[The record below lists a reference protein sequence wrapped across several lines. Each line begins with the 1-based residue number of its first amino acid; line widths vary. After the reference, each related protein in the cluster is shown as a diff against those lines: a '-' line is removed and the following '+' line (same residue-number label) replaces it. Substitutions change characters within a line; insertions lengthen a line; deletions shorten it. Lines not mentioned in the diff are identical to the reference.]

1 MAEEIKRLLEEL
13 RDGRLSRREF
23 MSRAIMITGS
33 LAAANAII
41 GALAPSEVAAAQV
54 DENDPT
60 ILTHNVSYD
69 GKVGKVAAYLV
80 RPVKP
85 GKYPGVIV
93 IHENAG
99 LSDHIRD
106 VARRLAKEGFVVLA
120 PDYLSRLGGTRLV
133 TPKGTGISNIREMV
147 PWQVIAEDTISGF
160 NYLRILPD
168 VRADKQGLIG
178 FCWGGEMTF
187 AAATQIPSLDAAVV
201 YYGRSPNPLDLVK
214 NIRAPVMAHYGEK
227 DAGVNKGINDTVA
240 TMKKYKKVYDHK
252 VYPGAQHAFNRLG
265 NEANATSDNAAA
277 AKDAWERTL
286 GFLNK
291 NLKA

>member
-13 RDGRLSRREF
+13 RGGKLSRREF

-33 LAAANAII
+33 LAAARSII
-41 GALAPSEVAAAQV
+41 AALAPAEAAAALV
-54 DENDPT
+54 DENDPA
-60 ILTHNVSYD
+60 ILTHNINYD
-69 GKVGKVAAYLV
+69 GKAGKVAAYLA
-80 RPVKP
+80 RPVKA
-85 GKYPGVIV
+85 GKYPGVIA

-147 PWQVIAEDTISGF
+147 PWQVIAEDTVAGF
-160 NYLRILPD
+160 NYLKVLPD

-201 YYGRSPNPLDLVK
+201 YYGRTPNPPDLVK
-214 NIRAPVMAHYGEK
+214 NIRSPLMAHYGEQ
-227 DAGVNKGINDTVA
+227 DAGITKGVPDTAAV
-240 TMKKYKKVYDHK
+240 MKKYKKAYDYK
-252 VYPGAQHAFNRLG
+252 IYPGAGHAFN
-265 NEANATSDNAAA
+265 NDSDPKRFNAAA
-277 AKDAWERTL
+277 AKEAWERTL
-286 GFLNK
+286 SFLK
-291 NLKA
+291 KHLQP

>member
-33 LAAANAII
+33 LAAANAVIA
-41 GALAPSEVAAAQV
+41 ALAPSEVTAAQV
-54 DENDPT
+54 EENDPT
-60 ILTHNVSYD
+60 ILTHNISYD
-69 GKVGKVAAYLV
+69 GKAGKVAAYLV
-80 RPVKP
+80 RPVKA

-93 IHENAG
+93 IHENVG

-106 VARRLAKEGFVVLA
+106 VARRLAKEGYVVLA

-133 TPKGTGISNIREMV
+133 TPKGTGISNISELV
-147 PWQVIAEDTISGF
+147 PWPVIVEDTVAGF

-187 AAATQIPSLDAAVV
+187 AAATQIPTLDAAVV
-201 YYGRSPNPLDLVK
+201 FYGRSPNPLDLVK
-214 NIRAPVMAHYGEK
+214 TIRAPVMAHYGEK

-240 TMKKYKKVYDHK
+240 AMKKYNKVYDHRI
-252 VYPGAQHAFNRLG
+252 YSDAQHAFNNDTRKDRYHA
-265 NEANATSDNAAA
+265 EA
-277 AKDAWERTL
+277 AKEAWGRTL
-286 GFLNK
+286 AFLK
-291 NLKA
+291 KRLQA

>member
-41 GALAPSEVAAAQV
+41 GALAPAEVAAAQV

-60 ILTHNVSYD
+60 ILTHNISYD
-69 GKVGKVAAYLV
+69 GKAGKVTAYLV
-80 RPVKP
+80 RPVKA

-93 IHENAG
+93 IHENVG

-106 VARRLAKEGFVVLA
+106 VARRLAKEGYVVLA

-133 TPKGTGISNIREMV
+133 TPKGTGISNISELV
-147 PWQVIAEDTISGF
+147 PWPVIVEDTVAGF

-187 AAATQIPSLDAAVV
+187 AAATQIPTLDAAVV
-201 YYGRSPNPLDLVK
+201 FYGRSPNPLDLVK
-214 NIRAPVMAHYGEK
+214 TIRAPVMAHYGEK

-240 TMKKYKKVYDHK
+240 AMKKYNKVYDHRI
-252 VYPGAQHAFNRLG
+252 YSDAQHAFNNDTRKDRYHA
-265 NEANATSDNAAA
+265 EA
-277 AKDAWERTL
+277 AKEAWGRTL
-286 GFLNK
+286 AFLK
-291 NLKA
+291 KRLQA

>member
-54 DENDPT
+54 DESDPA
-60 ILTHNVSYD
+60 ILTHNITYD
-69 GKVGKVAAYLV
+69 GKAGKVAAYLV
-80 RPVKP
+80 RPVKA
-85 GKYPGVIV
+85 GKYPGVIA

-106 VARRLAKEGFVVLA
+106 VARRLGKEGYVVLA

-133 TPKGTGISNIREMV
+133 TPKGQGISNIREMV
-147 PWQVIAEDTISGF
+147 PWQVIAEDTVSGF
-160 NYLRILPD
+160 NYLKILPD

-187 AAATQIPSLDAAVV
+187 AAATQIPTLDAAVV
-201 YYGRSPNPLDLVK
+201 FYGRSPNPLDLVK

-240 TMKKYKKVYDHK
+240 AMKKYNKVYDHRI
-252 VYPGAQHAFNRLG
+252 YSDAQHAFNNDTRKDRYH
-265 NEANATSDNAAA
+265 ADA
-277 AKDAWERTL
+277 AKEAWGRTL
-286 GFLNK
+286 AFLK
-291 NLKA
+291 KRLQA

>member
-41 GALAPSEVAAAQV
+41 GALAPAEVAAAQV

-69 GKVGKVAAYLV
+69 GKAGKVVAYLV
-80 RPVKP
+80 RPVKA
-85 GKYPGVIV
+85 GKYPGVIA

-106 VARRLAKEGFVVLA
+106 VARRLAKEGYVVLA

-133 TPKGTGISNIREMV
+133 TPKGTGISNISELV
-147 PWQVIAEDTISGF
+147 PWPVIVEDTVAGF

-187 AAATQIPSLDAAVV
+187 AAATQIPTLDAAVV
-201 YYGRSPNPLDLVK
+201 FYGRSPNPLDLVK
-214 NIRAPVMAHYGEK
+214 TIRAPVMAHYGEK

-240 TMKKYKKVYDHK
+240 AMKKYNKVYDHRI
-252 VYPGAQHAFNRLG
+252 YSDAQHAFNNDTRKDRYHA
-265 NEANATSDNAAA
+265 EA
-277 AKDAWERTL
+277 AKEAWGRTL
-286 GFLNK
+286 AFLK
-291 NLKA
+291 KRLQA

>member
-13 RDGRLSRREF
+13 RNGKLSRREF

-33 LAAANAII
+33 LAAANTILE
-41 GALAPSEVAAAQV
+41 ALAPAEAAAAQV
-54 DENDPT
+54 AETDPA
-60 ILTHNVSYD
+60 ILTHNVTYD
-69 GKVGKVAAYLV
+69 GKAGKVAAYLA
-80 RPVKP
+80 RPVKA

-106 VARRLAKEGFVVLA
+106 VARRLAKESYVALA

-133 TPKGTGISNIREMV
+133 TPKGQGISKIREMV
-147 PWQVIAEDTISGF
+147 PWPVIAEDTVSGF
-160 NYLRILPD
+160 NYLKVLPD

-187 AAATQIPSLDAAVV
+187 AAATQIPTLDAAVV
-201 YYGRSPNPLDLVK
+201 FYGRSPNPLDLVK

-227 DAGVNKGINDTVA
+227 DPGVNKGINDTVA
-240 TMKKYKKVYDHK
+240 AMKKFNKVYDHRI
-252 VYPGAQHAFNRLG
+252 YSGAQHAFNNDSNPKRY
-265 NEANATSDNAAA
+265 DAAA
-277 AKDAWERTL
+277 AKEAWGRTL
-286 GFLNK
+286 DFLK
-291 NLKA
+291 KHLKA

>member
-41 GALAPSEVAAAQV
+41 GALAPAEVAAAQV

-69 GKVGKVAAYLV
+69 GKAGKVAAYLV
-80 RPVKP
+80 RPVKA
-85 GKYPGVIV
+85 GKYPGVIA

-120 PDYLSRLGGTRLV
+120 PDFLSRLGGTRLV

-147 PWQVIAEDTISGF
+147 PWQVIAEDTVSGF

-178 FCWGGEMTF
+178 FCWGGEVSF
-187 AAATQIPSLDAAVV
+187 AAATQIPTLDAVVV
-201 YYGRSPNPLDLVK
+201 YYGVSPNPLDLVK

-227 DAGVNKGINDTVA
+227 DAGVNKGINDTA
-240 TMKKYKKVYDHK
+240 AAMKKYNKIYDYK
-252 VYPGAQHAFNRLG
+252 IYPGAQHAFNNDDRKDRYHA
-265 NEANATSDNAAA
+265 EA
-277 AKDAWERTL
+277 AKEAWGRTL
-286 GFLNK
+286 AFLK
-291 NLKA
+291 KRLQA

>member
-13 RDGRLSRREF
+13 RDGKLSRREF

-33 LAAANAII
+33 LAAANAVIA
-41 GALAPSEVAAAQV
+41 ALAPSEVTAAQV
-54 DENDPT
+54 EENDPT
-60 ILTHNVSYD
+60 ILTHSVTYR
-69 GKVGKVAAYLV
+69 GKTGNIAAYLA
-80 RPVKP
+80 RPVKA

-93 IHENAG
+93 IHENVG

-106 VARRLAKEGFVVLA
+106 VARRLAKEGYVVLA

-133 TPKGTGISNIREMV
+133 TPKGTGISNIGELV
-147 PWQVIAEDTISGF
+147 PWPVIAEDTVAGF

-187 AAATQIPSLDAAVV
+187 AAATQIPTLDAAVV
-201 YYGRSPNPLDLVK
+201 FYGRSPNPLDLVK

-240 TMKKYKKVYDHK
+240 AMKKYNKVYDHRI
-252 VYPGAQHAFNRLG
+252 YSDAQHAFNNDTRK
-265 NEANATSDNAAA
+265 DRYNAAA
-277 AKDAWERTL
+277 SKEAWERTL
-286 GFLNK
+286 GFLKK
-291 NLKA
+291 NLKS